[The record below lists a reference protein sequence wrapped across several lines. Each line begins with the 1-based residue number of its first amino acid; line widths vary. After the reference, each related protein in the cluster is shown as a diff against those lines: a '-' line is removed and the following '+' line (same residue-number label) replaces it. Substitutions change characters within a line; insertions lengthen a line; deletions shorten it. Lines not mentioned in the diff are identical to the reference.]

1 MVIELN
7 SFYLPA
13 NTEKENDELFIKIS
27 CAPPSVDGKIQVEM
41 KYEGDPCVL
50 SYILKKAQE
59 QFEQNDDMS

>member
-7 SFYLPA
+7 SFYPP
-13 NTEKENDELFIKIS
+13 NKENDELFIKIS
-27 CAPPSVDGKIQVEM
+27 CAPPSADGKIQVEM
-41 KYEGDPCVL
+41 TYEGDPFVL

>member
-7 SFYLPA
+7 SFYTP
-13 NTEKENDELFIKIS
+13 ENNEEENHGLFIMIT
-27 CAPPSVDGKIQVEM
+27 CAPPSEDGKIQVEM